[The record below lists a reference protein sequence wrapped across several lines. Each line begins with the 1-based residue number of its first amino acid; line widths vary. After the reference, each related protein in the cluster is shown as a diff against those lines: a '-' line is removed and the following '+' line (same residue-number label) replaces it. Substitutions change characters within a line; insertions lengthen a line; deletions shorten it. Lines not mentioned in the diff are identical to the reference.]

1 MERIPNL
8 TGSLVTAMKFTYRQ
22 IVLLVLLSLSFWLV
36 SAFVVTIGA
45 AMIALFRTIRRV
57 PEEHRSDFGFL
68 KAYFR
73 DVRRSLRAG
82 LPLSA
87 LAVGVPLATLLHFG
101 IALSERSGYFLL
113 AGLLGIYATLLVLVF
128 TFRVANVLAADLEQD
143 SLTAF
148 GRAIEA
154 SRAYPYFFV
163 LQSCLFVGLL
173 ALSIVLP
180 PFILM
185 LFPGVA
191 AVVEILLYEEASD
204 ATESPI
210 RHYLTT
216 FQ

>member
-1 MERIPNL
+1 MDRIPNL
-8 TGSLVTAMKFTYRQ
+8 TGSLVTAAKFAYRQ
-22 IVLLVLLSLSFWLV
+22 IVLLVLLSIAFWLV

-57 PEEHRSDFGFL
+57 PEESRSDVGFL

-73 DVRRSLRAG
+73 EVRHSLRPG
-82 LPLSA
+82 LLLSVI
-87 LAVGVPLATLLHFG
+87 AVAVPLATLLHFG
-101 IALSERSGYFLL
+101 IALAERSGYFLL
-113 AGLLGIYATLLVLVF
+113 AGLLGIYITLVMLVF
-128 TFRVANVLAADLEQD
+128 TFRVANVLSFDLEQGTL
-143 SLTAF
+143 SAAS
-148 GRAIEA
+148 RAIDA

-180 PFILM
+180 PFILL

-210 RHYLTT
+210 RRYLTT
-216 FQ
+216 LQ